1 MSRQGRVA
9 LIVAIACFVGTANSI
24 TNGLAAEK
32 GDPRRGKVAYQ
43 QFCAVCHGKTGL
55 GNGPMAKATT
65 PPAPKLT
72 GREIRDMSDKRLL
85 DAIANGVGAAMPAWR
100 GLLDDQQLQDVATY
114 VRSLA
119 GS

>member
-1 MSRQGRVA
+1 M
-9 LIVAIACFVGTANSI
+9 FVGNRLTLMMAACCVIGMAGATAVSL
-24 TNGLAAEK
+24 GAEK
-32 GDPRRGKVAYQ
+32 GEAKRGKEPYQ

-72 GREIRDMSDKRLL
+72 VREVRDMSEDRLL

-100 GLLDDQQLQDVATY
+100 GLLNDQQLLDVMAY
-114 VRSLA
+114 VRSLS
-119 GS
+119 G